1 MERNEE
7 INETRETE
15 FTAGMRRYL
24 AAMLLL
30 HEEFMS
36 AIRAYNT
43 AVASRAP
50 SGECPPTAASTSA
63 STPAKNDPV
72 QESSS
77 EHD

>member
-7 INETRETE
+7 TNETE
-15 FTAGMRRYL
+15 FAAGMRRNL
-24 AAMLLL
+24 AAMILL

-43 AVASRAP
+43 AVANRAA
-50 SGECPPTAASTSA
+50 SGDCPLPTAVSTSA
-63 STPAKNDPV
+63 STPAKNDP

-77 EHD
+77 EHV